1 MNDKSVFKIASVAI
15 AAIGFVVAIVSFFL
29 LPEKIFVEVLGN
41 SPVPE
46 TSTVSFLIIGF
57 LLIAA
62 SGAMSIYIENG
73 KKWIALQSV
82 LCIAFIGCLAYNFIV
97 L

>member
-1 MNDKSVFKIASVAI
+1 MNKNALKVASFAISAFCFVF
-15 AAIGFVVAIVSFFL
+15 AIVSFFL

-46 TSTVSFLIIGF
+46 TSTLLFCVIGA
-57 LLIAA
+57 LLVAA
-62 SGAMSIYIENG
+62 SGIMSIYIENG

-82 LCIAFIGCLAYNFIV
+82 LCIAFVGCLIYNLTV

>member
-1 MNDKSVFKIASVAI
+1 MNKNALKVASFAISAFCFVF
-15 AAIGFVVAIVSFFL
+15 AIVSFFL

-46 TSTVSFLIIGF
+46 TSTLLFCVIGALLVAVSGI
-57 LLIAA
+57 
-62 SGAMSIYIENG
+62 MSFINENG

-82 LCIAFIGCLAYNFIV
+82 LCIAFAGCLVYNLTV

>member
-1 MNDKSVFKIASVAI
+1 MNKNALKV
-15 AAIGFVVAIVSFFL
+15 AAITISAFSLVFAVVSFIL
-29 LPEKIFVEVLGN
+29 LPEKIYVEVLGN

-82 LCIAFIGCLAYNFIV
+82 LCIAFIGCLVYNFIV

>member
-1 MNDKSVFKIASVAI
+1 MNKNALKYASVAI
-15 AAIGFVVAIVSFFL
+15 SAFSLVFAAVSFIF
-29 LPEKIFVEVLGN
+29 LPEKIYVEVFGN

-46 TSTVSFLIIGF
+46 TSTLLFCVIGALLVAVSGIMSLIN
-57 LLIAA
+57 
-62 SGAMSIYIENG
+62 ENG

-82 LCIAFIGCLAYNFIV
+82 LCIAFAGCLVYNMTV

>member
-1 MNDKSVFKIASVAI
+1 MNKNALKVAAI
-15 AAIGFVVAIVSFFL
+15 AISAFSLVFAAVSFIF
-29 LPEKIFVEVLGN
+29 LPEKIYVEVLGN

-46 TSTVSFLIIGF
+46 TSTLLFCVIGALLVAVSGIMSLIN
-57 LLIAA
+57 
-62 SGAMSIYIENG
+62 ENG

-82 LCIAFIGCLAYNFIV
+82 LCIAFAGCLVYNMTV